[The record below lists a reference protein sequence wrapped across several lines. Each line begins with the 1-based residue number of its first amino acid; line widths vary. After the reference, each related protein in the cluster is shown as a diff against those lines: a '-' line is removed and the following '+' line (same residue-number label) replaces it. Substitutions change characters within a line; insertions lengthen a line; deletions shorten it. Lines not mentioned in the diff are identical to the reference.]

1 MSLITIEKAEK
12 FYDGWSKCYLLH
24 LLDRHGKRRT
34 YQIEDHGA
42 VACVLPYDPQ
52 RKVAILV
59 YQVRPPLIFAGETER
74 LYEAPAGVIETEGAE
89 ECARREALEEAG
101 VAVTALEYLGSFWV
115 SPGISTER
123 SSIYLAP
130 YSIADRVTEG
140 GGLAAEHEDIEVH
153 ELPLSRLA
161 EMADSFQISCMKTFI
176 AIQALRQRRPD
187 LFVA

>member
-1 MSLITIEKAEK
+1 MPLITIEKAEK

-24 LLDRHGKRRT
+24 LLDRQGRRRT

-42 VACVLPYDPQ
+42 VASVLPYDPE

-101 VAVTALEYLGSFWV
+101 VAVTTLEYLGSFWAA
-115 SPGISTER
+115 PGISTER

-153 ELPLSRLA
+153 ELPLSQLA
-161 EMADSFQISCMKTFI
+161 EMADSFQISCMKTFV
-176 AIQALRQRRPD
+176 AIQALRQRRPE
-187 LFVA
+187 LF